1 MHTYT
6 YTQTQRTQIHTVTS
20 VGIYSYMH
28 VCMYDV
34 RMHVLFATYVRTNQF
49 CALVEVQIAN
59 TWWWG
64 ADSKSK
70 EKEEERVRER

>member
-1 MHTYT
+1 
-6 YTQTQRTQIHTVTS
+6 
-20 VGIYSYMH
+20 
-28 VCMYDV
+28 MYDV

-49 CALVEVQIAN
+49 RALVEVQIAN